1 MVGWP
6 KNQKDKVQMG
16 YFRALEAMCA
26 NHDAYKLRYQTFY
39 EILYASQTVAPNS

>member
-1 MVGWP
+1 
-6 KNQKDKVQMG
+6 MG